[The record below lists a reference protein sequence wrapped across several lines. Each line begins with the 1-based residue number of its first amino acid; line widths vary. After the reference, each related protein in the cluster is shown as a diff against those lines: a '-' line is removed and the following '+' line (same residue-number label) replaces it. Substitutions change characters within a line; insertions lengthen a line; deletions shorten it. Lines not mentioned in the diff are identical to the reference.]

1 VQGAPLTA
9 VWQERTPPERQG
21 AILGAK
27 KLLGQGLYPPAVLLG
42 GALTAACIRSARRPR
57 SASWSSRAGSA
68 RRSWASRCCVHA
80 GSAPCSPGR
89 PATGPSAD
97 QSSDSTGS
105 GSSSSVTPESTSS
118 GRNG

>member
-42 GALTAACIRSARRPR
+42 GALTAALHPLGQETALRVVVIAGGLGEALVGVGMLRSRGIRALLAPPARD
-57 SASWSSRAGSA
+57 
-68 RRSWASRCCVHA
+68 
-80 GSAPCSPGR
+80 
-89 PATGPSAD
+89 PAL
-97 QSSDSTGS
+97 
-105 GSSSSVTPESTSS
+105 
-118 GRNG
+118 R